1 MLDISGTWD
10 ENKMLVL
17 FETPAGFAV
26 FKLLSE
32 KKLRQSENLYEDFAT
47 LDGAKKVVKLKMFE
61 KFEDTTEALASATA
75 VVEGKMSKG
84 LKKLLKKVIAE
95 DAHEKLAVADAKLGQ
110 AIKSKLELDCVHDSA
125 IAELMRCIRSQL
137 SGLIS
142 GLQVSLFYT
151 PPLVSVLNKA
161 PSDGRPLRAVLI
173 PDEKC
178 LVYIDD
184 FFFLSAL
191 KRSRLI

>member
-1 MLDISGTWD
+1 
-10 ENKMLVL
+10 MLVL
-17 FETPAGFAV
+17 FETPAGFAI

-32 KKLRQSENLYEDFAT
+32 KKLKQSENLYEDFAT

-142 GLQVSLFYT
+142 GLQV
-151 PPLVSVLNKA
+151 
-161 PSDGRPLRAVLI
+161 
-173 PDEKC
+173 C
-178 LVYIDD
+178 
-184 FFFLSAL
+184 FLPQLLDSTTL
-191 KRSRLI
+191 EISWTNVIQYYLL